1 MARAKKREKFPTG
14 KVYFVRSGK
23 LIKIGFTTDLEG
35 RVSRLQT
42 GSPYD
47 LQLLA
52 SIDGTRR
59 DEQSLHSRFA
69 NLNVRGEWFR
79 GHSSL
84 MAYIR
89 KVTLPPTPEPPVEV
103 EPETP
108 RLPMSPEA
116 RAEISN
122 SLRRRNIVGAESREG
137 RLLSNLIQQI
147 RNYRKEEDPTAR
159 AHLEWGMNWTRKL
172 LAELP

>member
-1 MARAKKREKFPTG
+1 MG

-23 LIKIGFTTDLEG
+23 LIKIGFTKDLEG

-59 DEQSLHSRFA
+59 DEQALHSRFA

-89 KVTLPPTPEPPVEV
+89 KVTPPPAPEAPVEV
-103 EPETP
+103 EPETSRP
-108 RLPMSPEA
+108 PMPPETK
-116 RAEISN
+116 AEISN
-122 SLRRRNIVGAESREG
+122 FLRRRNVVGAESREG
-137 RLLSNLIQQI
+137 RLLSTLIQQI
-147 RNYRKEEDPTAR
+147 RNYSNEANPWAR
-159 AHLEWGMNWTRKL
+159 GNLEWSMNWTRKL
-172 LAELP
+172 LGELPR